1 MANQA
6 PAPAPV
12 LYSVRPGRN
21 RKISDETRAAA
32 FARRCAIA
40 SEKIAAEA
48 PPSLAALFAA
58 ESASLTAAADLAHAR
73 AVVSLARAK
82 NLAAD
87 LAALS

>member
-1 MANQA
+1 MTDQS

-40 SEKIAAEA
+40 SAKIAAEA

-58 ESASLTAAADLAHAR
+58 ESASLTASADLAHAR
-73 AVVSLARAK
+73 AIVSLARVK
-82 NLAAD
+82 NLV
-87 LAALS
+87 AALVLS

>member
-1 MANQA
+1 
-6 PAPAPV
+6 V

-32 FARRCAIA
+32 RERLRAIA
-40 SEKIAAEA
+40 LEKIAAEA

-58 ESASLTAAADLAHAR
+58 ESAALTAAADRSHAR
-73 AVVSLARAK
+73 AIVSLARAK
-82 NLAAD
+82 SLAAD